1 MIRLSALRRYAARAA
16 LPLFLGAALLVG
28 GASLEGEPAQAV
40 FFAASGFLLAGLF
53 LFGGPWWKGAAGTV
67 LVFATCLSGLLV
79 AQVVPLPLDLVAGL
93 PVRDAAIA
101 SRKALGMVP
110 ASMSLSLA
118 PEATIAGLVAFLA
131 PLAAFGLVAAIKWS
145 RGAGLLKWVI
155 PALGAASALLGL
167 AQVILGKA
175 NPELYFYDFTA
186 RGFPVGVFSNPN
198 HQASFL
204 LMCLPFV
211 AVLAADLRRDWEGSD
226 EDVALS
232 LLAGV
237 LGLLILAGILGA
249 GSAAGY
255 ILLVPVLLLS
265 LALSFAGR
273 RRKGEGRAASLA
285 SLAILPLIF
294 GFAALVVFSSPRLT
308 GLGYTSFEDGP
319 ASRVGIN
326 RVSAGMIGE
335 HWAYGTGLGSYEDVF
350 RLYEDPETV
359 SNTYIAHAHNDYFE
373 WVIENGLAGSVLLAG
388 FLAWWLFHFMRLWTS
403 GKPDALRLRRAASV
417 ACLVPV
423 LHSLVDYPLRTPSI
437 AVLAAICL
445 ALMIVPR
452 AKSEAPLPEAE
463 SALQEDLRV
472 VTL

>member
-1 MIRLSALRRYAARAA
+1 MIQLSTLRRYAARAA
-16 LPLFLGAALLVG
+16 LPGFLGAALLVG

-40 FFAASGFLLAGLF
+40 LFAASGFLLAGLF

-67 LVFATCLSGLLV
+67 LMFSALLTVLLV
-79 AQVVPLPLDLVAGL
+79 AQVVALPLDLVAGL

-101 SRKALGMVP
+101 SREALGIVP

-131 PLAAFGLVAAIKWS
+131 PLAGFGLVAAIKWS

-319 ASRVGIN
+319 AYRVGIN
-326 RVSAGMIGE
+326 RVSAGIISE
-335 HWAYGTGLGSYEDVF
+335 HWAIGTGLGSYEDVF

-388 FLAWWLFHFMRLWTS
+388 FLAWWLFHFMRLWTN